1 MKGSGPLLA
10 FLVATL
16 ASATWLNAFAD
27 TLQGASKQRI
37 GNYDFEMATEPK
49 SVIAGQ
55 PTTIML
61 RFAGVNGDDLVDVP
75 IMLRIVRDGTEI
87 LRTNPIIVPYGH
99 HNFEFTFP
107 EPGRYALYVNLNDYA
122 YSGETL
128 TFAFPINAAGP
139 VDYLVWMLPVAGG
152 IAAAVGAMIVIK
164 RKRLAAKSSR
174 LYRTDG

>member
-1 MKGSGPLLA
+1 MKSSVFLLA

-16 ASATWLNAFAD
+16 TLATGLNAFAD
-27 TLQGASKQRI
+27 TLLGASKQRI
-37 GNYDFEMATEPK
+37 GNYDFELATEPK
-49 SVIAGQ
+49 SVTAGQ

-87 LRTNPIIVPYGH
+87 FRTDPIIVPYGH

-107 EPGRYALYVNLNDYA
+107 EPGRYALYVSLNDYA

-139 VDYLVWMLPVAGG
+139 LDYLVWMLPVAGG

-164 RKRLAAKSSR
+164 RKKLASKSSR

>member
-1 MKGSGPLLA
+1 MKVSGPLLA

-16 ASATWLNAFAD
+16 ASATGLNAFAD
-27 TLQGASKQRI
+27 TLQGASRQRI

-107 EPGRYALYVNLNDYA
+107 EPGRYALYVNLNDFA

-152 IAAAVGAMIVIK
+152 IVAAVGAMIVIK

>member
-1 MKGSGPLLA
+1 M
-10 FLVATL
+10 V
-16 ASATWLNAFAD
+16 SATGLNAFAD
-27 TLQGASKQRI
+27 PLHGASKQRI
-37 GNYDFEMATEPK
+37 GNYDFEIASEPK
-49 SVIAGQ
+49 SVTAGQ

-75 IMLRIVRDGTEI
+75 IMLRIVRDGNEI
-87 LRTNPIIVPYGH
+87 FRTNPIIVAYGH

-128 TFAFPINAAGP
+128 TFTFPINAAGP
-139 VDYLVWMLPVAGG
+139 VDYLVWMLPVAVG
-152 IAAAVGAMIVIK
+152 IAGAVGAMIIIK

-174 LYRTDG
+174 LYKTDS